1 MRANF
6 LFSIV
11 IENDYLS
18 IGSTKKHKLTVKGT
32 GELLGVQGACHD
44 LFGNYQEI
52 QVIEHLDI
60 LVLYSSQ

>member
-52 QVIEHLDI
+52 QVIEP
-60 LVLYSSQ
+60 